1 MMKGVELT
9 GGMEGMNRDIL
20 TTIQENVHTFS
31 KGQRKIA
38 SFILESYDK
47 AAFMTASRLG
57 KKVGVSESTVVRFAF
72 ELGYD
77 GYPDMQRSLQKMI
90 RNRLTTVQRI
100 EVTKDRLGDQDLLSA
115 VLQSDIEKIRL
126 TLEELDREGFDRA
139 VDAIVSARKI
149 YIIGVRSS
157 AAIASFLH
165 FYLNLIFD
173 NVVLVSANTASEIF
187 ESLLRVGEGDVVIGV
202 SFPRYSSRTVQA
214 MSFARDR
221 GATTVA
227 ITDSEASPLA
237 PISRYSLMAR
247 SDMASFVDSL
257 VAPLSLV
264 NALLVAVSQR
274 KNEELAHTFRTLEDI
289 WEEYGVYEK
298 VQE

>member
-1 MMKGVELT
+1 
-9 GGMEGMNRDIL
+9 MNRDIL
-20 TTIQENVHTFS
+20 TAIQENVHTFS

-38 SFILESYDK
+38 HFILESYDK

-57 KKVGVSESTVVRFAF
+57 KTVGVSESTVVRFAF

-100 EVTKDRLGDQDLLSA
+100 EVTNDRLGDQDLLSM

-126 TLEELDREGFDRA
+126 TLEELDRDSFEKA
-139 VDAIVSARKI
+139 VDAIVSAHKV

-157 AAIASFLH
+157 AAIASFLN
-165 FYLNLIFD
+165 FYFNLIFD

-187 ESLLRVGEGDVVIGV
+187 ESLLRIGEGDVVIGI

-227 ITDSEASPLA
+227 ITDSESSPLA
-237 PISRYSLMAR
+237 PISRYTLMAR

-274 KNEELAHTFRTLEDI
+274 KNEDLAQTFHTLEEI

-298 VQE
+298 VPE

>member
-1 MMKGVELT
+1 M
-9 GGMEGMNRDIL
+9 MNRDIL
-20 TTIQENVHTFS
+20 TLIQENMYTFS
-31 KGQRKIA
+31 KGQKRIA
-38 SFILESYDK
+38 NFILESYDK

-57 KKVGVSESTVVRFAF
+57 KHVNVSESTVVRFAA
-72 ELGYD
+72 ELGFD

-90 RNRLTTVQRI
+90 RNRLTSVQRI
-100 EVTKDRLGDQDLLSA
+100 EVTNDRIGDQDLLYS
-115 VLQSDIEKIRL
+115 VLQSDMEKIRQ
-126 TLEELDREGFDRA
+126 TLEEMDRDTFEYA
-139 VDAIVSARKI
+139 VDAIVNARRI

-157 AAIASFLH
+157 AAIATFLE
-165 FYLNLIFD
+165 FYFNLIFD
-173 NVVLVSANTASEIF
+173 NVVMVSAHTSSEMF
-187 ESLLRVGEGDVVIGV
+187 ESMLRVGENDVVIGV

-214 MSFARDR
+214 MNFASDR
-221 GATTVA
+221 GATTIA

-237 PISRYSLMAR
+237 DTSKYTLKAR

-264 NALLVAVSQR
+264 NALLVAVSR
-274 KNEELAHTFRTLEDI
+274 KKNDDLAHTFQSLEQI

>member
-1 MMKGVELT
+1 
-9 GGMEGMNRDIL
+9 MNQDIL
-20 TTIQENVHTFS
+20 TVIQGSMNTFS
-31 KGQRKIA
+31 KGQKKIA
-38 SFILESYDK
+38 GFILENYDK

-57 KKVGVSESTVVRFAF
+57 KRVGVSESTVVRFAS
-72 ELGYD
+72 ELGYG

-100 EVTKDRLGDQDLLSA
+100 EVTKDRLGNHDLLSM
-115 VLQSDIEKIRL
+115 VLQSDIDKIRL
-126 TLEELDREGFDRA
+126 TLEELDRESFNQA
-139 VDAIVSARKI
+139 VDAIVAARKI

-157 AAIASFLH
+157 AAVASFLF
-165 FYLNLIFD
+165 FYFNLIFD
-173 NVVLVSANTASEIF
+173 NVALVSANTASEIF

-221 GATTVA
+221 GAATIA
-227 ITDSEASPLA
+227 ITDGEASPLV
-237 PISRYSLMAR
+237 PISTYKLMAR

-274 KNEELAHTFRTLEDI
+274 KNEDVAHTFHTLEKI
-289 WEEYGVYEK
+289 WDEYNVYEK
-298 VQE
+298 VPE

>member
-1 MMKGVELT
+1 
-9 GGMEGMNRDIL
+9 MNRDIL
-20 TTIQENVHTFS
+20 TVIQENMDSFS
-31 KGQRKIA
+31 KGQKKIA
-38 SFILESYDK
+38 GFILDSYDK

-57 KKVGVSESTVVRFAF
+57 KKVGVSESTVVRFAS

-100 EVTKDRLGDQDLLSA
+100 EVTNDRLGDQDLLSM
-115 VLQSDIEKIRL
+115 VLQSDIDKIRQ
-126 TLEELDREGFDRA
+126 TLEELDRESFNRT

-157 AAIASFLH
+157 AALASFLH
-165 FYLNLIFD
+165 FYFNLIFD
-173 NVVLVSANTASEIF
+173 NVVLVSASTASEVF
-187 ESLLRVGEGDVVIGV
+187 EGLLRVGEEDVVIGV

-221 GATTVA
+221 GAVTVA

-237 PISRYSLMAR
+237 VISKYVLMAR

-274 KNEELAHTFRTLEDI
+274 KNDDLARTFRTLEDI
-289 WEEYGVYEK
+289 WDEYGVYEK
-298 VQE
+298 VDNEL